1 MITGGGTAGHVYP
14 ALTIAEQLEEAGL
27 ATRDEMLYVGSKNGM
42 EASLASAHNIE
53 FQSVPTAPVAGRSW
67 LRLPGAALRIIAGI
81 WGGFRLAR
89 RFKPAV
95 LLATGGY
102 VSVPA
107 LLGARLNRVK
117 TVIYLP
123 DIQPGL
129 AVRFL
134 ARFAEAIAVTD
145 EAARGRLPSEKVVVT
160 GYPVRA
166 AFGKINATSARK
178 ALDLDPGLPAVLVLG
193 GSQGAHSIN
202 NAIRGSLLTLLE
214 SMQLIHVAGER
225 DIEEMIRARDLL
237 PPDLLNRYNLHAY
250 LDKEMP
256 IAFAAA
262 DLVVCRAGAS
272 VLGELPIAGKPAILI
287 PGGFASGHQI
297 ENARRLVD
305 AGAGALL
312 RDEQVDRLPSLL
324 LQMIAEPDR
333 LESMAAA
340 ARAMARPDAAERI
353 ANLLA
358 SVAQGNRGDT

>member
-166 AFGKINATSARK
+166 AFGKIDATSARK
-178 ALDLDPGLPAVLVLG
+178 ALDLDPSLPAVLVLG

-202 NAIRGSLLTLLE
+202 NAIRDSLLTLLE

-225 DIEEMIRARDLL
+225 DIEEMMRARDLL